1 VAVIATPGST
11 AATLAAKAAT
21 TTIPIVFVIGADP
34 VKIGLVAS
42 LNRPGGNVTGI
53 NDIGVDIGAKRLGF
67 LQELLPR
74 ATRFGVLV
82 NPDNPS
88 ITESFVT
95 ELQTAASAIGRQIE
109 VVTASTNADIDTAF
123 ATLVKKRA
131 DALLNCPDALFVTRR
146 VQLITLAVRH
156 ALPALYHRRE
166 LAEAGGLMSYGSD
179 LPDQFRQTG
188 GYVGRILK
196 GEKPADMPVQLPTRF
211 EFVINLQNR
220 QDARH
225 RRAAHAARPRRRG
238 DRVIRRREFIT
249 LLGGAAVAWPLAARA
264 QQPAM
269 PVVGFLGA
277 SAPDTGRARAF
288 HLGLKETGYV
298 EGDSVTILYRWAEN
312 HMDRLPELAADLARR
327 RVAVLASFGNAPALA
342 AKGAT
347 TTVPI
352 VFGAGED
359 PVRSGLVASLARPG
373 GNLTGISILSVELV
387 TKRLELLRELV
398 PAVAKVAVLVDP
410 ASPVTE
416 TMLREVEMAAR
427 SMGLRAQILNASSS
441 GEIDAAFAT
450 LARERPDA
458 LFVGSGFLLNSRRV
472 QLVHLATLHK
482 VPAIYSSRE
491 SVEAGGLMS
500 YGPSLTDAHRQIGV
514 YAGRI
519 LKGAKPADFASPAGV
534 EV

>member
-1 VAVIATPGST
+1 MRRREVITLLGGTAAWPLAARAQQTTMPVIGFLHSASAAAFAAHLAAFRKGLSEAGYVEDQNVAIEYRWAEGQNDRLPALAAELVRRRVAVIATPGST

-88 ITESFVT
+88 IAESFVT

-131 DALLNCPDALFVTRR
+131 DALLNGPDALFISRR

-211 EFVINLQNR
+211 EFVINLQI
-220 QDARH
+220 AKTLGIEIP
-225 RRAAHAARPRRRG
+225 A
-238 DRVIRRREFIT
+238 T
-249 LLGGAAVAWPLAARA
+249 LLARA
-264 QQPAM
+264 
-269 PVVGFLGA
+269 
-277 SAPDTGRARAF
+277 D
-288 HLGLKETGYV
+288 
-298 EGDSVTILYRWAEN
+298 
-312 HMDRLPELAADLARR
+312 
-327 RVAVLASFGNAPALA
+327 
-342 AKGAT
+342 
-347 TTVPI
+347 
-352 VFGAGED
+352 
-359 PVRSGLVASLARPG
+359 
-373 GNLTGISILSVELV
+373 
-387 TKRLELLRELV
+387 
-398 PAVAKVAVLVDP
+398 
-410 ASPVTE
+410 
-416 TMLREVEMAAR
+416 EVIE
-427 SMGLRAQILNASSS
+427 
-441 GEIDAAFAT
+441 
-450 LARERPDA
+450 
-458 LFVGSGFLLNSRRV
+458 
-472 QLVHLATLHK
+472 
-482 VPAIYSSRE
+482 
-491 SVEAGGLMS
+491 
-500 YGPSLTDAHRQIGV
+500 
-514 YAGRI
+514 
-519 LKGAKPADFASPAGV
+519 
-534 EV
+534 